1 MLLLIIAG
9 TLAIIGLLLFIVDYI
24 SDVAG
29 TKNWAMALIIVS
41 GAICA
46 LKFYLDNPE
55 QVNNFFK
62 SIFSAR

>member
-9 TLAIIGLLLFIVDYI
+9 VLAIIGFLLFFVDYL

-29 TKNWAMALIIVS
+29 TKNWAMALIIAS

-46 LKFYLDNPE
+46 LKYYLDNPE
-55 QVNNFFK
+55 PVNNFFK
-62 SIFSAR
+62 SVFSAR